1 MLYSLYRQ
9 FLMGSFGV
17 GVTLSVSESPM
28 KVAIRSSTLEKV
40 IGSWTG
46 GKGNWKAKVLKGKAV
61 EGDKVTLVTR
71 YGAETL
77 VQLGTLAGEVIDFS
91 GNVFECFT
99 FQKVGA
105 GK

>member
-1 MLYSLYRQ
+1 MI
-9 FLMGSFGV
+9 GSFGV
-17 GVTLSVSESPM
+17 GVTLSVSLNGDLTKE
-28 KVAIRSSTLEKV
+28 ITLEKV
-40 IGSWTG
+40 LGSWTG
-46 GKGNWKAKVLKGKAV
+46 GKGNWKAKVLKGKAI

-77 VQLGTLAGEVIDFS
+77 VQLGTLAGEVTDFS